1 MWLWRRRVAG
11 HLNDVTH
18 TPLARSHSERLRE
31 IISKCERFIQLCGP
45 TLSLGLSVHVDEV
58 ILCDMF
64 LASYH
69 RSISTIALAV
79 CLSQAQVL
87 LELRESAAQKNW
99 AAVSAALGSP
109 ALRRDM
115 TRISR
120 IVKQETDFLAR
131 ARDFHLLDRQLQDFV
146 SSFDPAP
153 PVRNMSF
160 QYLQIDLQR
169 AKEIFHALQSFDS
182 PPSQPQPQPQQ
193 PQWHLLSGLG
203 KVIGDE
209 YFSQDHFQSFQLL
222 LR

>member
-1 MWLWRRRVAG
+1 
-11 HLNDVTH
+11 
-18 TPLARSHSERLRE
+18 
-31 IISKCERFIQLCGP
+31 
-45 TLSLGLSVHVDEV
+45 
-58 ILCDMF
+58 
-64 LASYH
+64 
-69 RSISTIALAV
+69 
-79 CLSQAQVL
+79 
-87 LELRESAAQKNW
+87 
-99 AAVSAALGSP
+99 
-109 ALRRDM
+109 M

-182 PPSQPQPQPQQ
+182 PPSQSQPQS
-193 PQWHLLSGLG
+193 QWHLLG

>member
-1 MWLWRRRVAG
+1 M
-11 HLNDVTH
+11 
-18 TPLARSHSERLRE
+18 
-31 IISKCERFIQLCGP
+31 
-45 TLSLGLSVHVDEV
+45 
-58 ILCDMF
+58 
-64 LASYH
+64 
-69 RSISTIALAV
+69 
-79 CLSQAQVL
+79 L

-160 QYLQIDLQR
+160 QYLQGAEIDYSEGVEGAQFVIKNPN
-169 AKEIFHALQSFDS
+169 ATSTCGCGSSFS
-182 PPSQPQPQPQQ
+182 A
-193 PQWHLLSGLG
+193 
-203 KVIGDE
+203 
-209 YFSQDHFQSFQLL
+209 
-222 LR
+222 